1 MENNENFD
9 VDAYYKSLEENEDVK
24 KYEKESREADNLSTR
39 HKKEE
44 NLGALEAL
52 ILEGEA
58 AVGFTK
64 NQKK

>member
-1 MENNENFD
+1 MENNGNFD

-24 KYEKESREADNLSTR
+24 KYEEESSEVDKTSTLQ
-39 HKKEE
+39 KKEE
-44 NLGALEAL
+44 DLGALEAL